1 MNCIDAIEGS
11 VKNIIVKLHE
21 VFLENELDDT
31 DYIRNVKAVLNG
43 INEFVQL
50 NKEIISDPTI
60 LERVLYEFSKELW
73 LSELRN
79 RLEQEPE
86 TKESEKDDSENDE
99 YYGYYFD
106 YLYAHDIYPK

>member
-21 VFLENELDDT
+21 VFLENELDDS

-50 NKEIISDPTI
+50 NKEIISDPNI
-60 LERVLYEFSKELW
+60 LEGVLYEFSKELW

-79 RLEQEPE
+79 RLDQEPE
-86 TKESEKDDSENDE
+86 NKESIKDDSENDE

-106 YLYAHDIYPK
+106 YLYAHDIYPR

>member
-21 VFLENELDDT
+21 VFLENELDDS

-50 NKEIISDPTI
+50 NKEIISDPKI
-60 LERVLYEFSKELW
+60 LEGVLYEFSKELW

-79 RLEQEPE
+79 RLDQEPE
-86 TKESEKDDSENDE
+86 NKESIKDDSENDE

-106 YLYAHDIYPK
+106 YLYAHDIYPR